1 MRLGI
6 ALPSFS
12 SETHRLR
19 PSELRAAI
27 ERVDGSG
34 LQGVWLLEH
43 MTRPST
49 YNTAWMEPLVTAS
62 WIAGIARGSS
72 VGTSVLIAPLRNPAI
87 LVWQLLTLQYLID
100 TPLRLGFGAG
110 YAPEEFE
117 LTAVPR
123 TERGR
128 RLDRFLEMFE
138 EASVHGVLS
147 QSADG
152 RPITPV
158 EIGPKSVHVPQ
169 IMVGGAARAEASGD
183 MSFPPAVL
191 QRILRWG
198 GWISSPRSRQ
208 QLRTDW
214 ELVSNASPTPI
225 VHEHLNYTFISDE
238 ADRSDALAEQM
249 RAFEWLYPAGRGSD
263 YVLENCLVGTRED
276 LLASIEE
283 IRATGVQ
290 TLILQLVAPSFDT
303 WIDQV
308 GRLESLLQSV
318 DWEPRPRQLGT

>member
-1 MRLGI
+1 MRIGV

-12 SETHRLR
+12 TETHRLR
-19 PSELRAAI
+19 PPELRRAI

-34 LQGVWLLEH
+34 LEGVWLLEH

-62 WIAGIARGSS
+62 WIAGISRGSS

-87 LVWQLLTLQYLID
+87 LVWQLLTLQYLAD
-100 TPLRLGFGAG
+100 APLRLGFGAG

-128 RLDRFLEMFE
+128 RLDRFLDMFE
-138 EASVHGVLS
+138 EARLSGVLS
-147 QSADG
+147 RSADG
-152 RPITPV
+152 RPIAPV
-158 EIGPKSVHVPQ
+158 EIGPSSEHVPQ

-198 GWISSPRSRQ
+198 GWISSPRSRE
-208 QLRTDW
+208 QLRRDW
-214 ELVSNASPTPI
+214 DLVSNAGPSPI

-238 ADRSDALAEQM
+238 GARSDALAEQL
-249 RAFEWLYPAGRGSD
+249 RAFEWLYPVGRGSE
-263 YVLENCLVGTRED
+263 YVMENCLVGTRDEM
-276 LLASIEE
+276 LTSIRE
-283 IRATGVQ
+283 IQGTGVQ
-290 TLILQLVAPSFDT
+290 TLILQLVAPTFEA
-303 WIDQV
+303 WMDQV
-308 GRLESLLQSV
+308 QRLESLLQSV
-318 DWEPRPRQLGT
+318 DWEPRPNRPNA